1 MRHNASAPAS
11 ASRTSGGFTLIEL
24 MLALVVLAILAM
36 VAIPSY
42 QDSIRKGRRG
52 DAIAGLNRLQLA
64 QERFRSNNP
73 TYASAVASM
82 AGMVADS
89 PEGHYTASVDSSSAT
104 AYQMTATAKAGSP
117 QFGDTRCRSFTV
129 TMDAGTIGHN
139 SANAAGTADP
149 SNTNRCWPQ

>member
-1 MRHNASAPAS
+1 MRHSTSRPAPAHHPN
-11 ASRTSGGFTLIEL
+11 AGFTLIEL

-42 QDSIRKGRRG
+42 QDSLRKGRRG

-64 QERFRSNNP
+64 QERFRGNNP

-82 AGMVADS
+82 VGAGGDS
-89 PEGHYTASVDSSSAT
+89 PEGHYSLSVDSYSAT
-104 AYQMTATAKAGSP
+104 QYQMTATAKSGSP

-129 TMDAGTIGHN
+129 TMNAGTIGHN
-139 SANAAGTADP
+139 SANAGGTADP
-149 SNTNRCWPQ
+149 TNTNRCWPQ